1 MTMKRS
7 STRTTDRFHE
17 INRSLYLARYRVPNS
32 YVECLGNIRKAHAE
46 AEAILLEAE
55 WLFPHEEQWLQWV
68 LSMTNKEIFT
78 LDWIHTRPQ

>member
-1 MTMKRS
+1 MTMKRGA
-7 STRTTDRFHE
+7 TTTTDRFHE

-32 YVECLGNIRKAHAE
+32 YVECGSNIRAARAE

-68 LSMTNKEIFT
+68 LGMTNKRIFD
-78 LDWIHTRPQ
+78 LDWIHTRPR